1 MARMLG
7 TFDRPRC
14 PHCRA
19 APGPDCAAK
28 QRAKKAQRAYEDRQ
42 WRREIIT
49 DLPPADEPD

>member
-1 MARMLG
+1 MLG